1 MANVSIKFNGKE
13 FLLSCEDGQEEHL
26 EELLIQINKKFNN
39 LKNDLGNLG
48 ENKLLLI
55 TAVKVMDEYYET
67 KKKVEEKKEELKNL
81 SNKFKELKSLIYEYR
96 DNKEQEI
103 LQLNN
108 DHNKLK
114 DEIEI
119 NQKNYEK
126 LIDEAA
132 DEISNF
138 VEKANLEN
146 LSQYIPVNKS
156 EIRKKILKIRKQK
169 SAKSLNINFD
179 HLLKILKKNINI
191 GKVIGGYYPYNH
203 EIDAIEI
210 LKNLEK
216 QNYKISLPKIKKNS
230 QMDFFC
236 WSSQDPLQINEYGI
250 PEPTSDKMLAPN
262 ILLVPLVAFD
272 KNYNRIGYGGGFYD
286 RYIKRIKKIKKII
299 TIGLAYSFQRIDQI
313 PVDKYDVKLDFIV
326 TNKKIR

>member
-103 LQLNN
+103 LKLNN

-146 LSQYIPVNKS
+146 LS
-156 EIRKKILKIRKQK
+156 
-169 SAKSLNINFD
+169 
-179 HLLKILKKNINI
+179 
-191 GKVIGGYYPYNH
+191 
-203 EIDAIEI
+203 
-210 LKNLEK
+210 
-216 QNYKISLPKIKKNS
+216 
-230 QMDFFC
+230 
-236 WSSQDPLQINEYGI
+236 
-250 PEPTSDKMLAPN
+250 
-262 ILLVPLVAFD
+262 
-272 KNYNRIGYGGGFYD
+272 
-286 RYIKRIKKIKKII
+286 
-299 TIGLAYSFQRIDQI
+299 
-313 PVDKYDVKLDFIV
+313 
-326 TNKKIR
+326 